1 MGDTGASGVAGAFYI
16 IGIIALIPILIGALS
31 CLPAAP
37 APQNMK
43 KRDRV
48 GPLRLG
54 LRVVLCIILIPVLIV
69 AGYVGYEVA
78 KAKIEAKWRQQDDEM
93 RARNA
98 EKQQPH

>member
-16 IGIIALIPILIGALS
+16 IGIIALIPILIGALLLTRHPGAS
-31 CLPAAP
+31 EH
-37 APQNMK
+37 K

-78 KAKIEAKWRQQDDEM
+78 KAKIEAKWRQQDDET